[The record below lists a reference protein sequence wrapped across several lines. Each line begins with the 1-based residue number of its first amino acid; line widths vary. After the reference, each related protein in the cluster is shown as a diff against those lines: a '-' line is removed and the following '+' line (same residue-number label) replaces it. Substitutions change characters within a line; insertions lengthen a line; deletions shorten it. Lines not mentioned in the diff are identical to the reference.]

1 MLFACAVTVG
11 VGTALKED
19 DTSPRLAAGGTCVV
33 AVEMA
38 LRRSDVS
45 TILVA
50 PDIIGSFF
58 CDGSVVELSA
68 VVDEVLEA
76 GSESEAGTGLIGMD
90 GFSGVSSS
98 SILLSGE

>member
-1 MLFACAVTVG
+1 MAVLAAATAAITIGLLFACAIIVVF
-11 VGTALKED
+11 GTALKED

-50 PDIIGSFF
+50 PDIIGLFF
-58 CDGSVVELSA
+58 
-68 VVDEVLEA
+68 
-76 GSESEAGTGLIGMD
+76 
-90 GFSGVSSS
+90 
-98 SILLSGE
+98 